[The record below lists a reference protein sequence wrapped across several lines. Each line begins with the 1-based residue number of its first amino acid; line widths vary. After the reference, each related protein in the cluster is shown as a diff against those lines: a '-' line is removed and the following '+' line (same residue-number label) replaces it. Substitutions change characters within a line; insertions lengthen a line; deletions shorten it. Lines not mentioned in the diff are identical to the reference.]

1 MRKRLIT
8 PSPQN
13 APPLD
18 EGWLDLGGAAV
29 VEVTSEEK
37 EYPVESALVS
47 GEKRG
52 LACRRFWH
60 SDHPAKDF
68 WSPNSLPVPSQQ
80 ITMFLA
86 ARPTLGGIQLPQ
98 TGCGREHSGS
108 DVARSLDEDCDSSH
122 SSTAFGLSFLSSR
135 ATWGRFALVSAL
147 P

>member
-37 EYPVESALVS
+37 EYPVEPALVS

-86 ARPTLGGIQLPQ
+86 ASHPGRNSAAADRLRQRAFRFRCRPIT
-98 TGCGREHSGS
+98 R
-108 DVARSLDEDCDSSH
+108 R
-122 SSTAFGLSFLSSR
+122 GLRLKPLKHRFR
-135 ATWGRFALVSAL
+135 A
-147 P
+147 